1 MNKRVNINFYLS
13 KLSIKRTKYNS
24 MKMIYWKKKS
34 VNANSHCFVLFSTYL
49 NSAAVLGRPNT
60 RASWRW
66 GNTEYSRPLSR
77 GSRIPLIPLLLQ
89 LLLDWNLRDKVFP
102 QCLAVHVC
110 FFFQCAHIVTVYDM
124 VSSSYRF
131 ATPKPSSVARRALPG
146 ALSFQGCMNLQDWGK
161 L

>member
-89 LLLDWNLRDKVFP
+89 LLPDWNLRDKVFP

-110 FFFQCAHIVTVYDM
+110 FFF
-124 VSSSYRF
+124 
-131 ATPKPSSVARRALPG
+131 SSVLT
-146 ALSFQGCMNLQDWGK
+146 SLQYMTWSVLLIDSRLQNHPVLHAEPCLGR
-161 L
+161 